1 MKSRF
6 NPLFKKPEA
15 AAAIY
20 IRALLPWIDSRGW
33 LGTSGSQSGGL
44 GIESE
49 VPVIAQTER
58 FFRPVRS
65 GAAIIRIP
73 VVAKLWF
80 CRSEGTE
87 VALISPR
94 DDRGRGNSWPR
105 KRFDPDP
112 SCGVEC
118 TLL

>member
-44 GIESE
+44 GIEFE
-49 VPVIAQTER
+49 VPVIAQ
-58 FFRPVRS
+58 
-65 GAAIIRIP
+65 A
-73 VVAKLWF
+73 
-80 CRSEGTE
+80 
-87 VALISPR
+87 
-94 DDRGRGNSWPR
+94 
-105 KRFDPDP
+105 KRFSRPEALELGTRKLKLFGT
-112 SCGVEC
+112 GVNLGWPNLRTMYGIKYVAFPLGQEV
-118 TLL
+118 LKYLIVILPIK